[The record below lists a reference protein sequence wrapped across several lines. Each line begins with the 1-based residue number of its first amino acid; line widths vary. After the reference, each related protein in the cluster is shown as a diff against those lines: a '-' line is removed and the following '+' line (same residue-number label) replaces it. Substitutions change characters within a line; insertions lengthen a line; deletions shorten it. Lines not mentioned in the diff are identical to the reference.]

1 MDELKSDNWSQGKTM
16 GDPDDRTI
24 WDALLKQAEANLKQ
38 AEANLATSSA
48 IHFQTQRMVS
58 KEGAADMELDRLE
71 SWYFADSDAEARA
84 STAGQIV
91 KQAEGL
97 RQGEQQLGGTGT
109 GPDQER
115 QGLQQDGG
123 IDGVGRTLQAVS
135 PSIASRAVGT
145 KRRSPSVLELL
156 TTSSKAS
163 VQTLSGAEAGRGPS
177 DSHPQASGAG
187 FAESDEGQ
195 ATQAR
200 AKPRPAGLIKT
211 LEASG
216 IEANAAGGRNA
227 IDIQVSDL
235 PAETHGP
242 ELLKTLAGT
251 GLQANPRGGWTHT
264 EPYKWAEIF
273 SDGGDTGDDGC
284 PKSGKPKLEED
295 RLRLE
300 KLKLRICEFG
310 GGQCVRAVKQMNLK
324 PDAANIHGPEDRF
337 RCGDCGGAVE
347 KIACDSGYA
356 GYFGCEGCDWVGEP
370 SLPPPTKGKCKKG
383 GRAGQQRARR

>member
-24 WDALLKQAEANLKQ
+24 WDALLKQTEANLKQ

-58 KEGAADMELDRLE
+58 KEGAADMEPDRLE
-71 SWYFADSDAEARA
+71 SWYFADSDAEAGA
-84 STAGQIV
+84 SIAGQIV

-123 IDGVGRTLQAVS
+123 IEGVGRTLQAVS

-284 PKSGKPKLEED
+284 PKSGKPKLEAKIDEAIQGVRASGAKID
-295 RLRLE
+295 SAIIQGILADLQELREPTLPPH
-300 KLKLRICEFG
+300 KMRSHEFKAKNG
-310 GGQCVRAVKQMNLK
+310 GGLE
-324 PDAANIHGPEDRF
+324 I
-337 RCGDCGGAVE
+337 VE
-347 KIACDSGYA
+347 A
-356 GYFGCEGCDWVGEP
+356 
-370 SLPPPTKGKCKKG
+370 KGKKNKG
-383 GRAGQQRARR
+383 GRAGQQRAQR